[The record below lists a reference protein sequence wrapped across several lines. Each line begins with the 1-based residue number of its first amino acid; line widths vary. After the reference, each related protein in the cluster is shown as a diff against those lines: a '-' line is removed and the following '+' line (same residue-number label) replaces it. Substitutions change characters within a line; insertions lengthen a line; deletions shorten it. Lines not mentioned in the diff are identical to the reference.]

1 MTNMSNEPI
10 VNGNVNPDGSN
21 EPKIEDKNINQD
33 SNLSD
38 EELQLQKEQEKL
50 QNIQKALEH
59 TTQQY
64 EAFKSQLQT
73 KRSMTKDLKSELK
86 ELDQDNE
93 PVSSST
99 KDSVQAIVQEQ
110 LEALKKEPRQKAFS
124 IFFNKYPDT
133 VQDSELQTKLIQ
145 RYNQIKESNE
155 IDPDL
160 IVRDLE
166 SAYYSLRGA
175 EIVRKQ
181 MNNDFSNEQF
191 SVGSRFTGATQ
202 MNAISTADSTS
213 IDRTTFKAAQDMS
226 SLGITPERVRELK
239 KKGYL

>member
-1 MTNMSNEPI
+1 MTNMSNDTI
-10 VNGNVNPDGSN
+10 ANGSVNPEGSN
-21 EPKIEDKNINQD
+21 EPKIEDQNINQD

-64 EAFKSQLQT
+64 EALKSQLQT
-73 KRSMTKDLKSELK
+73 TRGMTKELKSELK
-86 ELDQDNE
+86 ELEQDKE
-93 PVSSST
+93 PESSST

-166 SAYYSLRGA
+166 SAYFSLRGA
-175 EIVRKQ
+175 EILKKQ
-181 MNNDFSNEQF
+181 VANDFSNEQF
-191 SVGSRFTGATQ
+191 SIGARYTGATQ
-202 MNAISTADSTS
+202 MGAISASDSTS
-213 IDRTTFKAAQDMS
+213 LDRNTYKAAQDLS
-226 SLGITPERVRELK
+226 HLGITPEKIRTLK